1 MNSLLI
7 LDDHPIVADA
17 LCELV
22 TDTLKDWRP
31 VRADTLT
38 AAKALLQTQEIG
50 AAVVDLNLP
59 DSSGADTVRSL
70 LATAPNLRIFVYCG
84 GNVDALREE
93 VMSLGAL
100 ALVSKGANR
109 VLLARTL
116 TTALTSS
123 TQSQPTAAT
132 ATAIESLTLRQRDVL
147 KRVVAG
153 DRNSE
158 ISATLGVSLETVKTH
173 LRALL
178 RLTGCSN
185 RTELARWAS
194 QNISK

>member
-17 LCELV
+17 LSELV

-31 VRADTLT
+31 VRADSL
-38 AAKALLQTQEIG
+38 ASAKELLRTQSIS

-59 DSSGADTVRSL
+59 DSSGPDTVRSL
-70 LATAPNLRIFVYCG
+70 LAIAPDLKVFVYCG
-84 GNVDALREE
+84 GNIDALRDE

-116 TTALTSS
+116 SSALL
-123 TQSQPTAAT
+123 AAAPISHFGGN
-132 ATAIESLTLRQRDVL
+132 ATDLESLTLRQRDVL
-147 KRVVAG
+147 RRVVAG

-194 QNISK
+194 QNINR

>member
-31 VRADTLT
+31 VRADTL
-38 AAKALLQTQEIG
+38 AAAQTLLQSQQFG

-70 LATAPNLRIFVYCG
+70 LATAPTLRIFVYCG

-116 TTALTSS
+116 VAALASTASSPPAISSTTALD
-123 TQSQPTAAT
+123 
-132 ATAIESLTLRQRDVL
+132 SLTLRQRDVL

-194 QNISK
+194 QNITR